1 MNKPSYPLLAALSV
15 ASWVIFCILILA
27 MFDPHALAAFWR
39 SLNVFGGEP

>member
-27 MFDPHALAAFWR
+27 MFDPHALAAFQR
-39 SLNVFGGEP
+39 SVVGIGGE